1 MSKKSEH
8 KHNEWRRL
16 TVLLT
21 NDQFKKL
28 EEARAIFQQTTG
40 FEIGMSPFAAKA
52 MEKGLQT

>member
-28 EEARAIFQQTTG
+28 EEARAIFQKTTG

-52 MEKGLQT
+52 MEKGL